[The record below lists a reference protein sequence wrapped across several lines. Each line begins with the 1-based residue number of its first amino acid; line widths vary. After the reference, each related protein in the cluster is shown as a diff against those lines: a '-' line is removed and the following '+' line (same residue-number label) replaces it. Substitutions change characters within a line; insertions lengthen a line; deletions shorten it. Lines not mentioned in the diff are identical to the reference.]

1 MTKVKNQ
8 TGFKVVR
15 QPTVEQLQ
23 RVADEIV
30 ADYERHL
37 ALAHT
42 DNEIYNSAHINLAT
56 GLLYAIV
63 RLRAALTHED
73 DEENDE

>member
-1 MTKVKNQ
+1 MTKEKNK

-15 QPTVEQLQ
+15 HPNIEQLQ
-23 RVADEIV
+23 KVSDDIV

-42 DNEIYNSAHINLAT
+42 KNEVYNSAHINTAT

-63 RLRAALTHED
+63 RLRAVLTHED
-73 DEENDE
+73 DEEA